1 VRGRHIALGYWRN
14 EKQTRE
20 TFLPDGWLR
29 TGDLFK
35 ADEWG
40 NLLYVTVT
48 HSVHLFSDRGNSF
61 VDRSKD
67 ILKVRTVAVRLVIPL
82 TPYRRFPGCRSH
94 HPRSRTRCW
103 RSRTS

>member
-40 NLLYVTVT
+40 NLL
-48 HSVHLFSDRGNSF
+48 
-61 VDRSKD
+61 
-67 ILKVRTVAVRLVIPL
+67 
-82 TPYRRFPGCRSH
+82 
-94 HPRSRTRCW
+94 
-103 RSRTS
+103 

>member
-1 VRGRHIALGYWRN
+1 MTGTTMVPDGLLPGTKHRPNSVGVLGPSTEAKIMRADGTHAGVGEPGELLVRGRHIALGYWRN

-40 NLLYVTVT
+40 NLLYVPVMY
-48 HSVHLFSDRGNSF
+48 SARLDSDG
-61 VDRSKD
+61 
-67 ILKVRTVAVRLVIPL
+67 
-82 TPYRRFPGCRSH
+82 
-94 HPRSRTRCW
+94 
-103 RSRTS
+103 